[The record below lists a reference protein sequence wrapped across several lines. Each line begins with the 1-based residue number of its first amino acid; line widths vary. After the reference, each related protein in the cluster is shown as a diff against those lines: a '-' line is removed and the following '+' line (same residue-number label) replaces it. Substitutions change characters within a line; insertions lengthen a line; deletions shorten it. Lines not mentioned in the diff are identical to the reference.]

1 MMRRKKRQTN
11 KQTNSPSLPELEC
24 FSVSTL
30 DLQPLAGLYF
40 SFLFYILVFGGRHM
54 MFTPQ
59 PLPFEMETV
68 TSLVVPTDMCR
79 CKEKGCVHVCVCLC
93 LNWRDFE
100 GRQRKVIIEGPL
112 FIFRCSAVVCF
123 MITAPRRGNL
133 SKKKF
138 KIMLS
143 IFVFTFYWANL
154 RTLRFCS
161 FMYVNCCQS
170 WLKPHI
176 HGLTSTLV
184 NAHVQRVRPLKGK
197 ADAATCV
204 ILSVVYVFVHLG
216 ALWQQHWFVW
226 HCKLQTSA
234 KRKNRVDVR
243 RVKKNIRGEG
253 EEKKM
258 AETKEGQKEG
268 RGESERKW
276 KGRKWRSKMS
286 KGHKCAGS
294 VCACGAGGGRGRG
307 VTCFA
312 AVVWY

>member
-1 MMRRKKRQTN
+1 MRRKKRQTN

-100 GRQRKVIIEGPL
+100 GRQWKVIIESPL

-154 RTLRFCS
+154 RTFRVLLI
-161 FMYVNCCQS
+161 YV
-170 WLKPHI
+170 
-176 HGLTSTLV
+176 
-184 NAHVQRVRPLKGK
+184 
-197 ADAATCV
+197 
-204 ILSVVYVFVHLG
+204 
-216 ALWQQHWFVW
+216 
-226 HCKLQTSA
+226 CKLLSKLIKITHS
-234 KRKNRVDVR
+234 
-243 RVKKNIRGEG
+243 
-253 EEKKM
+253 
-258 AETKEGQKEG
+258 
-268 RGESERKW
+268 
-276 KGRKWRSKMS
+276 RSLSCQLWWM
-286 KGHKCAGS
+286 HMY
-294 VCACGAGGGRGRG
+294 RE
-307 VTCFA
+307 
-312 AVVWY
+312 